1 MCVGGLF
8 FVFLGG
14 EGGPAVRAQDLLF
27 CVKCS
32 IGSFPVWPFDVYLL
46 NTCWEYSLG
55 NQLFFPNGGGSN
67 LKLSERA
74 PPHLVPSA
82 LFPFLKMSAA
92 WAVKENTSI
101 LSHTGL
107 AGTQRAL
114 GIDKNQLS
122 HLSMSPLRS
131 KQARAA
137 RSRIPRDGCK
147 GSFPL
152 PSH

>member
-1 MCVGGLF
+1 MCVC
-8 FVFLGG
+8 VFGGG
-14 EGGPAVRAQDLLF
+14 EGGPAVRAQDLLS
-27 CVKCS
+27 CVKRS
-32 IGSFPVWPFDVYLL
+32 IDSFPVWPFDVYLL
-46 NTCWEYSLG
+46 NTFWEDSLG
-55 NQLFFPNGGGSN
+55 NQSFSPKGGGVE
-67 LKLSERA
+67 SEVVRA
-74 PPHLVPSA
+74 CPSPPCPVLSA

-114 GIDKNQLS
+114 GIDKNQLP

-147 GSFPL
+147 GSLPL